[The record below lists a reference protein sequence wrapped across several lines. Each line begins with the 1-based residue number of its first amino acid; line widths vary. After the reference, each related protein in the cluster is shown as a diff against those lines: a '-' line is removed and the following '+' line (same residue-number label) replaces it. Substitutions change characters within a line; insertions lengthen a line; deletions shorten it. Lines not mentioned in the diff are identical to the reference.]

1 MVIVSLFGGLVL
13 AGAILAT
20 LKNVRKSDGYSAL
33 NLR

>member
-1 MVIVSLFGGLVL
+1 MVIVTLFGGLVL

-20 LKNVRKSDGYSAL
+20 LKHVRKSDDCNAL